1 MTETKQEY
9 ETLRQKYEAE
19 IAKKTK
25 KEMKKKRNLWSET
38 EYFVN
43 KAKSVGLKEHGILE
57 SVIKEMCGEIVDGLL
72 REEES

>member
-25 KEMKKKRNLWSET
+25 KVMKKKRNLWSET
-38 EYFVN
+38 EFFVN

-72 REEES
+72 RED

>member
-38 EYFVN
+38 EFFVN

-72 REEES
+72 RED